1 MPRVDAPASRA
12 AGGGV
17 LVLLR
22 HGESEW
28 NRDGRFTGW
37 ADVDLSAAGE
47 AEAARAAQQLRAQGY
62 AFDRCFTSVLT
73 RATRTAAIVLHGLG
87 LEDIPVERSWR
98 LNERHYGALQ
108 GLGTWPAMRQHGLRA
123 VLRCR
128 YRFAGRPPALDP
140 DDPRCPGRDPRYAEV
155 PADELPRA
163 ESYADTLAR
172 LTPYWLER
180 IAPEVARGRRV
191 LVVSHKNTLRA
202 LAMLLAPRRARDLPK
217 LRVPTGVPLVFVFDA
232 RAGPAW
238 RQVDTPWAR
247 PAAHA
252 RANRSGCR
260 T

>member
-1 MPRVDAPASRA
+1 MRAVDVPAGAAP
-12 AGGGV
+12 GGGV

-47 AEAARAAQQLRAQGY
+47 AEAARAAQHLRAQGY

-87 LEDIPVERSWR
+87 LDDIPVERSWR

-108 GLGTWPAMRQHGLRA
+108 GLSTWPALRQHGLRA

-140 DDPRCPGRDPRYAEV
+140 SDPRFPGRDPRYAEV

-172 LTPYWLER
+172 LTPYWTER
-180 IAPEVARGRRV
+180 ISPEVARGGRI

-202 LAMLLAPRRARDLPK
+202 LATLLAPRRERDMYK
-217 LRVPTGVPLVFVFDA
+217 LRVHTGVPLVFVFDPHA
-232 RAGPAW
+232 APAW
-238 RQVDTPWAR
+238 RRVDAPWAR
-247 PAAHA
+247 PAAA
-252 RANRSGCR
+252 GRADRSGCR